1 MTRRVV
7 VTGLGMLSPLGL
19 TADESWQGL
28 VAGRSGAATIQ
39 RFDPA
44 GMDVRF
50 GCEVKGFDAAAYID
64 RKEAKR
70 YDLFLQYAVAA
81 ATMAMRDAGLGES
94 VPEAERAGVI
104 IGSGIG
110 GIGTFEEQCKIY
122 LTVGAR
128 RVSPF
133 FVPMFI
139 PDIAAGIVS
148 IRTGAKGP
156 NYCTVSACA
165 SSAHALGES
174 FRLIQSG
181 VADMM
186 ITGGAEAAITGLA
199 VAGFSNMKALS
210 TRNDD
215 PQRASRPFDKG
226 RDGFV
231 MGDGAGVV
239 ILEELE
245 TARARGAR
253 IYAEVLGY
261 GLSGDAHHI
270 TQPAPGGEGAQRAM
284 RMAIKDAGV
293 TPTSIGYVNTHGTST
308 PQGDAGEVQAV
319 KAVFGPHARDMIVGS
334 TKSMTGHLLG
344 AAGGLEFGIS
354 VLAMHTGVIPPTIN
368 QDEPDPECDLNCAP
382 NVAVRRQVDFCL
394 SNSFGFGGHNVSLLA
409 GRWTD

>member
-1 MTRRVV
+1 MI
-7 VTGLGMLSPLGL
+7 SPLGL
-19 TADESWQGL
+19 TTEASWEGL
-28 VAGRSGAATIQ
+28 VAGRSGAASIT

-44 GMDVRF
+44 DLEVRF
-50 GCEVKGFDAAAYID
+50 GCEVKDFDPAVYVD

-70 YDLFLQYAVAA
+70 YDRFLQYAIAA
-81 ATMAMRDAGLGES
+81 ATMAMKDAGLGDTA
-94 VPEAERAGVI
+94 PDAERTGVI

-122 LTVGAR
+122 LTAGPK

-139 PDIAAGIVS
+139 PDIASGIVS

-186 ITGGAEAAITGLA
+186 ITGGAEAAITPLA
-199 VAGFSNMKALS
+199 IAGFTNMKALS
-210 TRNDD
+210 MRNDA
-215 PQRASRPFDKG
+215 PAKASRPFDKG

-231 MGDGAGVV
+231 MGDGAGIVV
-239 ILEELE
+239 LESLE
-245 TARARGAR
+245 SAQTRGAR
-253 IYAEVLGY
+253 MYAEVLGY

-270 TQPAPGGEGAQRAM
+270 TQPAPNGEGAQRAM
-284 RMAIKDAGV
+284 RMALKDGGLD
-293 TPTSIGYVNTHGTST
+293 PTTVGYVNTHGTST
-308 PQGDAGEVQAV
+308 PLGDVGEVQAV
-319 KAVFGPHARDMIVGS
+319 KAVFGQHAYRMIVGS

-344 AAGGLEFGIS
+344 AAGGVEAIFTLLSIRDGI
-354 VLAMHTGVIPPTIN
+354 IPPTIN
-368 QDEPDPECDLNCAP
+368 LENPSADCDLDYVP
-382 NVAVRRQVDFCL
+382 NTARQADVNIAI
-394 SNSFGFGGHNVSLLA
+394 SNSFGFGGTNGTLVFQKFT
-409 GRWTD
+409 G